1 MPASK
6 KRSIVGKINYAKRA
20 RPIKTIKIE
29 DLNDLNRSMDKVLF
43 TETTQIQPEQKLSN
57 KEFCNIACQTDEA
70 GLNAEIYQKNNISM

>member
-1 MPASK
+1 MPARR
-6 KRSIVGKINYAKRA
+6 KRSIAGKINYPKRA

-43 TETTQIQPEQKLSN
+43 TETTQIQPEQKLSK

-70 GLNAEIYQKNNISM
+70 GLNTEIYQKNNISM